1 MTVAIADPR
10 SRRAAAAAA
19 LVGSVLALAGC
30 QSSGGSAAPSAPASA
45 PTSAAPSP
53 SASPDAEA
61 RQLVLA
67 AYKGMW
73 AEQVKAFTSG
83 SLKDVKL
90 ETFAGDKALADIKSA
105 AVYYQDNNLVLKGE
119 PKLSP
124 EITALDLT
132 GTSHRATIRD
142 CVDTSSFLPYDK
154 GTGQPAQLTDTNRR
168 HVQTSTL
175 RIYDGRWV
183 VMESTLSKDQT
194 C

>member
-1 MTVAIADPR
+1 M
-10 SRRAAAAAA
+10 
-19 LVGSVLALAGC
+19 LALAGC
-30 QSSGGSAAPSAPASA
+30 QSSGGSAAPSASASS
-45 PTSAAPSP
+45 PTSAAPSA

-124 EITALDLT
+124 EITALDLA
-132 GTSHRATIRD
+132 GTPHRATIRD
-142 CVDTSSFLPYDK
+142 CVDTTGFLPYDK
-154 GTGQPAQLTDTNRR
+154 GTGQPAQLSDANRR